1 LHFKRGTPVR
11 KTKKLRA
18 IIDPAA
24 FGDGRIHHAAGQIGM
39 TVEGFLSA
47 CCTLW
52 LRASLT
58 CPDGRLAGIL
68 AAQVEKMAGCGEQG
82 GRFCAALVD
91 AGLAHVAD
99 GDVVLHDWHACVR
112 ASNGSDA
119 AEMQRALDRLGR
131 AKRAD
136 WLAAQAEADFAVNV
150 RGQGVA

>member
-1 LHFKRGTPVR
+1 MEAARKRQQRRQGSVARASLHFKRGTPVR

-68 AAQVEKMAGCGEQG
+68 AAQGI
-82 GRFCAALVD
+82 LT
-91 AGLAHVAD
+91 GL
-99 GDVVLHDWHACVR
+99 
-112 ASNGSDA
+112 
-119 AEMQRALDRLGR
+119 
-131 AKRAD
+131 
-136 WLAAQAEADFAVNV
+136 
-150 RGQGVA
+150 